1 MRAGILNRRVRIER
15 PAGDDDRDPDTGQ
28 PLGGWVE
35 VATVWANVLLLSGK
49 ETLVSDADVGTA
61 QASIR
66 IRFRTDLDN
75 GMRAVLLRFVDGQPV
90 DDAIFDIGQ
99 PLPDYAGREYTDLP
113 CKEVGANGNG

>member
-1 MRAGILNRRVRIER
+1 MRTGSLNRRVRIER
-15 PAGDDDRDPDTGQ
+15 PAGDDDRDPETGQ

-35 VATVWANVLLLSGK
+35 VATVWASVLLLSGK

-75 GMRAVLLRFVDGQPV
+75 GMRAVLLRFVNGQPV
-90 DDAIFDIGQ
+90 ADAVFNIGQ

-113 CKEVGANGNG
+113 CTEGGNDG